1 MTEVSD
7 IILRWML
14 ESPKQKGFFKSK
26 IKEIEALSNG
36 DREVL
41 VLTLADQ
48 LERRLDDE
56 LYDVSAKSDL
66 VKMLVNLVQHDTD
79 FQEVAEEYYWEA
91 VANEWISE
99 EDWSSDSRRSVR
111 SGKPMPRAVKGRST
125 TGKSP
130 AGKSKG
136 ARR

>member
-14 ESPKQKGFFKSK
+14 ESPKQKRFFRSK
-26 IKEIEALSNG
+26 IREIEALSGG
-36 DREVL
+36 DREAL

-56 LYDVSAKSDL
+56 LFDVSAKSDL
-66 VKMLVNLVQHDTD
+66 VKMLVNYVLRDTD

-111 SGKPMPRAVKGRST
+111 SGKPASKAVKGRST
-125 TGKSP
+125 SGRSP

>member
-14 ESPKQKGFFKSK
+14 ESPKQKRFFRSK
-26 IKEIEALSNG
+26 IREIEALSGG

-56 LYDVSAKSDL
+56 LFDVSAKSDL
-66 VKMLVNLVQHDTD
+66 VKMLVNLVQRDTD

-99 EDWSSDSRRSVR
+99 EDRSSDSKRSVR
-111 SGKPMPRAVKGRST
+111 SGKPASKAVKGRST
-125 TGKSP
+125 TGKSS

-136 ARR
+136 VRR

>member
-14 ESPKQKGFFKSK
+14 ESPKQKRFFKSK
-26 IKEIEALSNG
+26 IREIEALSDG

-56 LYDVSAKSDL
+56 LFDVSARSDL
-66 VKMLVNLVQHDTD
+66 VRMLVNFVLRDTD

-91 VANEWISE
+91 VENGWISE
-99 EDWSSDSRRSVR
+99 VDWSSDSRRSVR
-111 SGKPMPRAVKGRST
+111 SGKPASRAVKGRST
-125 TGKSP
+125 TGKSS
-130 AGKSKG
+130 AGKTKG

>member
-14 ESPKQKGFFKSK
+14 ESPKQKRFFRSK
-26 IKEIEALSNG
+26 IREIETLSGG
-36 DREVL
+36 DRETL

-56 LYDVSAKSDL
+56 LFDVSAKSDL
-66 VKMLVNLVQHDTD
+66 VKMLVNYVLRDTD

-99 EDWSSDSRRSVR
+99 EGWSSDSRRSVR
-111 SGKPMPRAVKGRST
+111 SGKPASKAVKGRST
-125 TGKSP
+125 ARKSP